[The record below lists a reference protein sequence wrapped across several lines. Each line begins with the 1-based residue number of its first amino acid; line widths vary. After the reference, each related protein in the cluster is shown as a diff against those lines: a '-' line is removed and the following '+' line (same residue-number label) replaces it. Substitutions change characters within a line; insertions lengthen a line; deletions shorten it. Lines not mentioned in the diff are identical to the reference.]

1 MHPVTKP
8 KTASRR
14 QARRR
19 SGQGL
24 AGRLLR
30 GAVYVTMALAAA
42 LVLVPFAWLLCAAF
56 KPADRIFETTFL
68 PRSLSLLT
76 LASFRQLFDELPF
89 LRYMANSA
97 FLATGSTLLTL
108 WISSMAAFALA
119 KYEFTGKK
127 TAMIVMLASMMIPGQ
142 LLLAPMYELIYQIG
156 WMDTYLAL
164 LIPGAASVFG
174 AFLMRQSMLRL
185 PDELLDAGRIDGC
198 SEWRL
203 YWTIVLPMSRPIM
216 GAFSL
221 VVFMGSWN
229 GFLWPQIVLRSEAK
243 YTLPI
248 ALNNMMGVYSQEYGL
263 VMAGTLLSIVPVMI
277 MFFLLQREFIAGLT
291 EGAVKG

>member
-1 MHPVTKP
+1 
-8 KTASRR
+8 
-14 QARRR
+14 
-19 SGQGL
+19 
-24 AGRLLR
+24 
-30 GAVYVTMALAAA
+30 
-42 LVLVPFAWLLCAAF
+42 
-56 KPADRIFETTFL
+56 
-68 PRSLSLLT
+68 
-76 LASFRQLFDELPF
+76 
-89 LRYMANSA
+89 MANSA

-119 KYEFTGKK
+119 KYDFVGRRV
-127 TAMIVMLASMMIPGQ
+127 AMIVMLASMIIPGQ
-142 LLLAPMYELIYQIG
+142 LLLAPMYELIYVIG

-203 YWTIVLPMSRPIM
+203 YWTIVLPMSRPII

-221 VVFMGSWN
+221 VVFMASWN
-229 GFLWPQIVLRSEAK
+229 GFLWPQIILRSEGR

-248 ALNNMMGVYSQEYGL
+248 ALNNMMGVYSNEYGI
-263 VMAGTLLSIVPVMI
+263 VMAGTVLSILPVMV
-277 MFFLLQREFIAGLT
+277 MFFLLQKEFIAGLT
-291 EGAVKG
+291 EGAIKG